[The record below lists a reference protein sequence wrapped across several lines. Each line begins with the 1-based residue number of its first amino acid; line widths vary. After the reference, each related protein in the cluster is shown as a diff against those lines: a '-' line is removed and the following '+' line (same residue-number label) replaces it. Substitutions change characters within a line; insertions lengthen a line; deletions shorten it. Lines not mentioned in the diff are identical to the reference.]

1 MRIAQNLA
9 IAWIITSGPG
19 WPWNMVAGYWLL
31 ILRTIRGLMA
41 TEHRIVDTRLLRQLR
56 IAAVAV
62 LVLTAFG
69 IFVLALSVPSSSWG

>member
-31 ILRTIRGLMA
+31 ILRTIRSLMA
-41 TEHRIVDTRLLRQLR
+41 TEHGNVETSRWR
-56 IAAVAV
+56 IAAVAA